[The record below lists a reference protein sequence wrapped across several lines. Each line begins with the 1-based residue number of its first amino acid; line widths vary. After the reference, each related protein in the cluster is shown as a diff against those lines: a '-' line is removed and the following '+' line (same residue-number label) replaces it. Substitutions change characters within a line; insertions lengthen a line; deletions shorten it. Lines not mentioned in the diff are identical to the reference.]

1 MSAFGYLLPK
11 AVFAVVRC
19 VLASPYLDSHFFG
32 GEGVELLMRKNYNM
46 ELKNTVFDVS
56 LGQVLGIH
64 RTEPVN
70 KTYVNKDTHA
80 HRMKNWRLAR
90 F

>member
-1 MSAFGYLLPK
+1 
-11 AVFAVVRC
+11 
-19 VLASPYLDSHFFG
+19 
-32 GEGVELLMRKNYNM
+32 MRKNYNM

>member
-1 MSAFGYLLPK
+1 MDLPCYVDDQYSITILTSSWIRK
-11 AVFAVVRC
+11 
-19 VLASPYLDSHFFG
+19 S